1 MNVHHYCTR
10 GGKDLILEY
19 IDSLPL
25 NEKAAGLN
33 ILYKLEKD
41 GRLALDILN
50 TRLIK
55 EKLREIKF
63 GRNRIMYVLVDNDNI
78 YLLHAFKKQK
88 NKTEKFEKETALK
101 RAKQI

>member
-1 MNVHHYCTR
+1 VNVHHYCTR